1 MSVATQCLPFDGR
14 DMGMRLG
21 DNAGCRPGGNGLA
34 GGVSRETPR
43 LYSSQPTAEAPS
55 TAAELPSRL
64 EMRNLALPRKMG
76 NTCLS

>member
-1 MSVATQCLPFDGR
+1 MSVATLCLPFAGR
-14 DMGMRLG
+14 DAGTRLR
-21 DNAGCRPGGNGLA
+21 DNAGWRPGGNGLA
-34 GGVSRETPR
+34 GGLSREAPR